1 VRATTVLAAVLA
13 ALVGTLASTFAAN
26 DPDLF
31 WHLASGAWM
40 LDHGRLLDRD
50 IFSTT
55 MIGAPYSV
63 GQWLGEVVFAALYR
77 GGGWVA
83 LDLLRAALVGVAT
96 FFTARVVLRF
106 QPQPAWAIGP
116 IVAAVLIS
124 KFLWGDRPQLF
135 SLALFPAAF
144 DVLIAA
150 RFGAP
155 RRLWVLVP
163 LMLVWANLHGAF
175 VAGLA
180 LIIVFVVEAWIT
192 RIPHRRAFTAVAVLA
207 AAASLVTPSGLS
219 AFSFAASYARS
230 ASAVVEERPADITSP
245 AGLVFAALLL
255 GTFLVALVAD
265 RGERSARLRSPILW
279 VGLVVPFTVLGLAHQ
294 RLLPYAAMIE
304 APLVAAMVPALLG
317 RAAAAA
323 APLMPRVAAVL
334 VLAALFAATVAL
346 SVVAAPRAP
355 DLSAYPAGATAAL
368 RQLPGPVLNEYDWG
382 GYLIF
387 AVPEQPTF
395 VDGRGAALYPP
406 ELIGEFETAVGL
418 HLGYRGVL
426 DGHGIRLV
434 LLRPSRAL
442 AVALREDGWPVV
454 AEEPGSWVLLQRP

>member
-1 VRATTVLAAVLA
+1 MRATTVLAAVLA

-150 RFGAP
+150 RFGAL

-180 LIIVFVVEAWIT
+180 LIIVFVVEAWIA
-192 RIPHRRAFTAVAVLA
+192 RIPHRRLFTLVAVLA

-255 GTFLVALVAD
+255 GTLLVALVAD
-265 RGERSARLRSPILW
+265 RGELSARMRSPILW
-279 VGLVVPFTVLGLAHQ
+279 IGLIMPFTVLGLAHQ
-294 RLLPYAAMIE
+294 RLLPYAAMIQ
-304 APLVAAMVPALLG
+304 APLVAAMLPALL
-317 RAAAAA
+317 RRAAAA
-323 APLMPRVAAVL
+323 APLMPRAAAGLVL
-334 VLAALFAATVAL
+334 VPLFAAAAAV
-346 SVVAAPRAP
+346 SFVVAPRAP
-355 DLSAYPAGATAAL
+355 DLGAYPAGATAAL

-406 ELIGEFETAVGL
+406 ELIAEFETAVGL
-418 HLGYRGVL
+418 RLGYRSVL

-454 AEEPGSWVLLQRP
+454 AEQPGSWVLLQRP